1 MPEVTVSSKGQIV
14 LPRNLREALGLHEGD
29 RVDVILEDDTILIRR
44 LESPAKHDWRR
55 WRGCLKGT
63 KALQEHIAEHAE
75 EAEYERMP

>member
-14 LPRNLREALGLHEGD
+14 LPRNLRDALGLNEGA
-29 RVDVILEDDTILIRR
+29 RVNVTLEDDHIIIRR
-44 LESPAKHDWRR
+44 VESHAKQDWRR

-75 EAEYERMP
+75 EIEYERMP